1 VNVTAGERIAASI
14 VSFLALAIAVAYVM
28 DRIGLTIAP
37 FVVLA
42 VAVTVA
48 VATFNALRPIG
59 PGERGEEFAF
69 AAIVA
74 AVVAYL
80 QWLARPALLPIGGG
94 PDLTHHLMLA
104 DYIERHWRLV
114 HDPALGA
121 VLGEMADY
129 TPGLH
134 LLAALAG
141 AWTRTD
147 GLHTIYPIVVLT
159 VALKAGFIFGI
170 AMRVLPRGVPRLP
183 FAIAAVVMLF
193 APREY
198 FLRSFSEHS
207 FLAQVVAELF
217 AVAMWWALVVWD
229 EEPSIAATVMFAIA
243 GVGAFF
249 TWPVWIG
256 PPLLVLVVMVA
267 SRAGLPVRDRFA
279 AIVMGGGPIAIVA
292 AVHAVGR
299 MRALG
304 IAGTTGFVV
313 WPSVEMFGGWFL
325 VLGSAGVVVAA
336 TDRRTRSI
344 VWLVAAVALQAAAL
358 FVVATRS
365 GADRP
370 YLALKMAY
378 LAIYPLAVAASLSL
392 GRVGWTGW
400 TEGRIAGQAG
410 PSRLPSR
417 LSRLSRLFH
426 LLPWAI
432 VAVVA
437 ILVLRPLIKEPRPK
451 RVVSQPMYLAGR
463 WARANVPPA
472 CVDYLVR
479 DDDSA
484 YWLHLA
490 VLGNARQTAR
500 TRDEATFDP
509 KQALIRWI
517 QPEGLPFAITDDFDA
532 LPKDI
537 RTSVDVVQRF
547 GPAGVIK
554 RRGSSTCTED
564 NRRAR

>member
-1 VNVTAGERIAASI
+1 
-14 VSFLALAIAVAYVM
+14 
-28 DRIGLTIAP
+28 
-37 FVVLA
+37 
-42 VAVTVA
+42 
-48 VATFNALRPIG
+48 
-59 PGERGEEFAF
+59 
-69 AAIVA
+69 
-74 AVVAYL
+74 
-80 QWLARPALLPIGGG
+80 
-94 PDLTHHLMLA
+94 
-104 DYIERHWRLV
+104 
-114 HDPALGA
+114 
-121 VLGEMADY
+121 
-129 TPGLH
+129 
-134 LLAALAG
+134 
-141 AWTRTD
+141 
-147 GLHTIYPIVVLT
+147 
-159 VALKAGFIFGI
+159 
-170 AMRVLPRGVPRLP
+170 
-183 FAIAAVVMLF
+183 
-193 APREY
+193 
-198 FLRSFSEHS
+198 
-207 FLAQVVAELF
+207 
-217 AVAMWWALVVWD
+217 
-229 EEPSIAATVMFAIA
+229 
-243 GVGAFF
+243 
-249 TWPVWIG
+249 
-256 PPLLVLVVMVA
+256 
-267 SRAGLPVRDRFA
+267 
-279 AIVMGGGPIAIVA
+279 
-292 AVHAVGR
+292 
-299 MRALG
+299 
-304 IAGTTGFVV
+304 
-313 WPSVEMFGGWFL
+313 
-325 VLGSAGVVVAA
+325 VLGSSGVVVAA

-417 LSRLSRLFH
+417 LSRLSRLFR

-463 WARANVPPA
+463 WSRANVPPA